1 MRYIIMTAGVSTARP
16 SLKNIVTVKDRDNDD
31 DCLDFILDQT
41 CLDHCLD
48 FILDQTC
55 LDHWLDVTITQYQ
68 KLEVKVK
75 RKDNVR
81 KIVVEA

>member
-1 MRYIIMTAGVSTARP
+1 MRYIIMTASVSTARP
-16 SLKNIVTVKDRDNDD
+16 SLKNIVTVKDYDNDD
-31 DCLDFILDQT
+31 DCLDYILD
-41 CLDHCLD
+41 L
-48 FILDQTC
+48 TC

-68 KLEVKVK
+68 KLEIKVK